1 VGLVAEDALMAPP
14 RIRDIFSR
22 DRYRKRGLLQNP
34 GIKLISVFCALV
46 LWFFVV
52 GEEKA
57 EIGLTIPVEIVNIPA
72 NLMIVNDV
80 ENGIDARV
88 SGPRSLIRQV
98 ANQRLS
104 KTIDLAKA
112 GPGLISFPIGPES
125 LPLPRGVRVI
135 RVRPTSITI
144 FLERVTRK
152 TVSVQPVLVGEPAP
166 GYTVARVMIE
176 PPQVS
181 VSGPESELAELSRV
195 WSRPIDVSGLT
206 SSVRRPVGLDFKGY
220 HLSAVSDVPVEAQ
233 VEVEER
239 VVTREF
245 RDVPERVV
253 GGEHPYTVEPPRAN
267 LLVMGPMNAVRD
279 LEVGQGLDVT
289 IDISGLKPGHY
300 LRKALIRLPLN
311 TTLVQSEP
319 KQFEVDISEGQAS

>member
-1 VGLVAEDALMAPP
+1 MP
-14 RIRDIFSR
+14 RESASR
-22 DRYRKRGLLQNP
+22 ARAARGLTGNA
-34 GIKLISVFCALV
+34 GIKLISVLCAIV

-57 EIGLTIPVEIVNIPA
+57 EIGVTIPVEIVNIPR

-80 ENGIDARV
+80 ENGIDVRM

-104 KTIDLAKA
+104 KTIDLSKA
-112 GPGLISFPIGPES
+112 GAGLISFPIGPEN
-125 LPLPRGVRVI
+125 LPLPRGVRVT

-144 FLERVTRK
+144 FLEQVKRK
-152 TVSVQPVLVGEPAP
+152 SVEVQPVVVGEPGA
-166 GYTVARVMIE
+166 GYAVAEVTIE
-176 PPQVS
+176 PAQVT
-181 VSGPESELAELSRV
+181 VSGPESELAGLARV
-195 WSRPIDVSGLT
+195 WSKPIDVTGLT
-206 SSVRRPVGLDFKGY
+206 ASVRRPVGLDFKGY
-220 HLSAVSDVPVEAQ
+220 HLSAVTDTPLEA
-233 VEVEER
+233 VVKVEER

-245 RDVPERVV
+245 RDVPVRVT
-253 GGEHPYTVEPPRAN
+253 GADYPYSVEPPRIN
-267 LLVMGPMNAVRD
+267 LLVMGPMNAVRS

-300 LRKALIRLPLN
+300 VRRALIKLPLN

-319 KQFEVDISEGQAS
+319 KVFEVEIEPGKPGA

>member
-1 VGLVAEDALMAPP
+1 VEDALMSPQ
-14 RIRDIFSR
+14 RLREVFSNPER
-22 DRYRKRGLLQNP
+22 QRGLFRNP
-34 GIKLISVFCALV
+34 GIKLISLFCAIV

-57 EIGLTIPVEIVNIPA
+57 EVGLTIPVEIVNIPA

-80 ENGIDARV
+80 ENGIDVRV
-88 SGPRSLIRQV
+88 NGPRSLIRQV
-98 ANQRLS
+98 ASQKLS

-112 GPGLISFPIGPES
+112 GPGLVSFPIGPES
-125 LPLPRGVRVI
+125 LPLPRGVRVT

-152 TVSVQPVLVGEPAP
+152 TVGVQPVLTGEPAP
-166 GYTVARVMIE
+166 GYSVGSVTVE
-176 PPQVS
+176 PSQTV

-195 WSRPIDVSGLT
+195 WSKPIDVSGLT

-220 HLSAVSDVPVEAQ
+220 HLSAVSDAPLEVQ
-233 VEVEER
+233 IQVEER

-245 RDVPERVV
+245 RDVPVRVV
-253 GGEHPYTVEPPRAN
+253 GAAHSYSVEPPRIS
-267 LLVMGPMNAVRD
+267 LLVMGPMNTVRD

-289 IDISGLKPGHY
+289 IDITGLKPGHY
-300 LRKALIRLPLN
+300 SRKALIKLPLN

-319 KQFEVDISEGQAS
+319 KTFEVDIAEGG